1 MVMIIIIMVVITII
15 TLIYAARGD
24 IDDDMNCKKG
34 TDNDG
39 IISDD
44 DDNDGIK
51 DNDDDNDDD
60 NASSPERSIKLAHV
74 PPWIPCM
81 MMIMWV
87 MMMKRDWTPM
97 MAMVMILVM
106 MLMMMGEIDQACA
119 RATLVP
125 LHDDDHVCR
134 DDEEGLDS
142 DDVCSCVYAQRAF
155 VVVFARTVA
164 ENRSEYAILKQRAA
178 VIGVVVMETH
188 CRCNSGESTSNSN
201 KSGLEVKFK

>member
-1 MVMIIIIMVVITII
+1 MVMIIIIIVVITII

-81 MMIMWV
+81 MMIIIMCV
-87 MMMKRDWTPM
+87 VMMKRDLTPM
-97 MAMVMILVM
+97 TFVVVFTRSVRLLLCLRAGCVCAQLV
-106 MLMMMGEIDQACA
+106 
-119 RATLVP
+119 
-125 LHDDDHVCR
+125 
-134 DDEEGLDS
+134 
-142 DDVCSCVYAQRAF
+142 F
-155 VVVFARTVA
+155 VVVFARRVA
-164 ENRSEYAILKQRAA
+164 QNRSEYAILKQQ
-178 VIGVVVMETH
+178 GSGDWS
-188 CRCNSGESTSNSN
+188 RCYGDSLS
-201 KSGLEVKFK
+201 L